1 MISMQ
6 NQFVTGYTDKNKL
19 ILPARINACS
29 FVFFQN
35 VNNEYPEVMK
45 KEMKTSPA
53 AEVYISGLS
62 PESSLIK

>member
-1 MISMQ
+1 
-6 NQFVTGYTDKNKL
+6 
-19 ILPARINACS
+19 
-29 FVFFQN
+29 
-35 VNNEYPEVMK
+35 VNNEYPEAMK